1 MRATTRLA
9 LAALVVTAAACD
21 SPLRQE
27 DEAACQQT
35 SEFAN
40 YGCARVAGIVTRTTG
55 QPIAGVD
62 IRLIPP
68 ANPARGAYD
77 YAATQTGPDGR
88 FRIEIRRT
96 QQPAQL
102 PVPDTVTMT
111 LRATESVANAVY
123 TAEIPVVVTV
133 RPVGEQAVVV
143 HQDLSLQI
151 P

>member
-1 MRATTRLA
+1 MRAATLLS
-9 LAALVVTAAACD
+9 LAALLAAACD
-21 SPLRQE
+21 SPLRQD
-27 DEAACQQT
+27 DEAVCPQT
-35 SEFAN
+35 YEFAN

-68 ANPARGAYD
+68 ADPARGAYD
-77 YAATQTGPDGR
+77 YAAAQTGADGR

-96 QQPAQL
+96 QQPSQL

-133 RPVGEQAVVV
+133 RPVGEQAVVT